1 MSTPHVPP
9 PAPQPNAQP
18 TAAQAAFV
26 FVQSLAAELS
36 AGEIE
41 LPGFPEIVARI
52 RHALADENVSADK
65 VARLVGAEPV
75 IAARLLRMANS
86 AALNPSGKPVVELRS
101 AILRVGLNVVR
112 STTIA
117 FAVQQLRLSPVLRG
131 LEKPLDLL
139 WERSVL
145 VASLCYVIA
154 RRCTRLSPDTALL
167 AGLLQG
173 IGRLY
178 ILTRASQHRSLFA
191 DVATY
196 QAIERDWHLGIAC
209 AVLEHWNVAGEIIE
223 AVRESEDFI
232 REPRAQPSLTDVLVA
247 AGLIA
252 VHQHQPDLLEAR
264 LRNVRPIASLRLDR
278 RLCDT
283 LCAES
288 AEEIAELRQ
297 ALG

>member
-1 MSTPHVPP
+1 MSAPRLP
-9 PAPQPNAQP
+9 PALSQPNAP
-18 TAAQAAFV
+18 PSAAQAAYL
-26 FVQSLAAELS
+26 FVQSLAVELS
-36 AGEIE
+36 SGEIE

-65 VARLVGAEPV
+65 VTRVVGAEPV

-86 AALNPSGKPVVELRS
+86 AALNPGGKPVVELRS

-117 FAVQQLRLSPVLRG
+117 FAVQQLRLSPALRG

-145 VASLCYVIA
+145 VASLCHVIA

-178 ILTRASQHRSLFA
+178 ILTRASQHRALFA

-196 QAIERDWHLGIAC
+196 QAIERDWHLSIAC
-209 AVLEHWNVAGEIIE
+209 AVLEHWNIAEEILQ

-232 REPRAQPSLTDVLVA
+232 REPRAQASLSDVLVA

-252 VHQHQPDLLEAR
+252 VHQQQPDLLEGR
-264 LRNVRPIASLRLDR
+264 LRNVRPVASLRLDR
-278 RLCDT
+278 QLCDT

-288 AEEIAELRQ
+288 SEEIAELRQ